1 MPAVDQPL
9 AEVLDYSIRDDSS
22 DMEVD
27 SSVLP
32 SFAKRTAMPPSFTK
46 TTATPPSFTEIASI
60 HCPPVPIGH
69 SSMADTSM
77 PSLDDLDSVPLPSFQ
92 VPDQP
97 SENTIED
104 SLPVNGILHETPAV
118 QYTIVHSGSKFG
130 NDMLTDSRG
139 YSYSEKH
146 MKGIAAGVRNWQ
158 CTKCSICKAK
168 VCWEGNSTF
177 IFNGPDHLCT
187 AQPGIATTLCIKQQI
202 KSTALQNI
210 FTSAAEITKS
220 YGKISPVNLPLPFLH
235 PSTSPGLLT
244 DTTSAFGQK
253 IPPAWTLN

>member
-27 SSVLP
+27 SSMLP
-32 SFAKRTAMPPSFTK
+32 SFTKTTAMPPSFTE
-46 TTATPPSFTEIASI
+46 TTAVPPSFTEISSI

-104 SLPVNGILHETPAV
+104 SLPVNGIQHETPAV

-139 YSYSEKH
+139 YSYSKKH
-146 MKGIAAGVRNWQ
+146 MKGTAA
-158 CTKCSICKAK
+158 
-168 VCWEGNSTF
+168 
-177 IFNGPDHLCT
+177 
-187 AQPGIATTLCIKQQI
+187 
-202 KSTALQNI
+202 
-210 FTSAAEITKS
+210 
-220 YGKISPVNLPLPFLH
+220 
-235 PSTSPGLLT
+235 
-244 DTTSAFGQK
+244 
-253 IPPAWTLN
+253 